1 MILLFIYTPSYSN
14 DIIKLKSILSW
25 GVILLI
31 KDIKQ
36 IVIAIVDKA
45 AKAGVSPNNNSG
57 VPTQISYL
65 VNLFSLILS
74 TTMFIV
80 GTSGFFINI
89 SHTFLNISRIALS
102 IIYIVPIL
110 LNYLGKYR
118 IARFYMVFMPPFML
132 FMLCYLAGVP
142 EVHSIRSA
150 MLPAFVLPITL
161 YGLKFPKRMLL
172 GFAYIIGIMYL
183 LEPAAKVGGIVPNL
197 PLDLYSSKQELN
209 LNIQLNIGLMLN
221 AVLFYQY
228 LLFLSEKDLVLEQH
242 RSERLLQSILPA
254 EIIPTLKESPEIIAD
269 YFHETSIL
277 FADIADF
284 TSRAEKMD
292 AADVVT
298 LLNEVFTYFDSL
310 TDKYGIEKIKT
321 IGDCYMAA
329 SGVPHKR
336 NDHAVVLVKMA
347 MEAQKYINETL
358 FHNEKI
364 NLRIGISSGSVV
376 AGVIGRK
383 KFIYDLWGDTVNTA
397 SRMESQGEI
406 GTIQITEDT
415 KILVE
420 NSFECK
426 KLGSIDIK
434 GKGIMP
440 VYQVIREI

>member
-1 MILLFIYTPSYSN
+1 M
-14 DIIKLKSILSW
+14 
-25 GVILLI
+25 LI
-31 KDIKQ
+31 KNLKQ
-36 IVIAIVDKA
+36 IFIDTVDKV
-45 AKAGVSPNNNSG
+45 AKIGIVPDNNSG
-57 VPTQISYL
+57 VPAQISYL
-65 VNLFSLILS
+65 VNLFSFILS
-74 TTMFIV
+74 TTMLTV
-80 GTSGFFINI
+80 GTAGFFIDI
-89 SHTFLNISRIALS
+89 SHPFLNYGRIALS
-102 IIYIVPIL
+102 VIYVVPII
-110 LNYLGKYR
+110 LNYYGNYR
-118 IARFYMVFMPPFML
+118 FARFYMVFTPPFML
-132 FMLCYLAGVP
+132 IMLCYLAGVP

-150 MLPAFVLPITL
+150 MLPAYILPITL

-172 GFAYIIGIMYL
+172 GFIYILGAMYL
-183 LEPAAKVGGIVPNL
+183 LEPAAKFGGIVPNL
-197 PLDLYSSKQELN
+197 PLDIYSTKKELN

-228 LLFLSEKDLVLEQH
+228 LLFLSEKALVKEQH
-242 RSERLLQSILPA
+242 RSEVLLQSILPA

-284 TSRAEKMD
+284 TSRAEKME
-292 AADVVT
+292 ASEVVT
-298 LLNEVFTYFDSL
+298 MLNEVFTYFDSL

-336 NDHAVVLVKMA
+336 EDHAVILVRMA
-347 MEAQKYINETL
+347 LEAQKHISKTL

-364 NLRIGISSGSVV
+364 KLRIGISSGSVV

-420 NSFECK
+420 DHFECR
-426 KLGSIDIK
+426 KLETIDVK
-434 GKGIMP
+434 GKGMMS
-440 VYQVIREI
+440 VYQVMGEKQQHSL

>member
-1 MILLFIYTPSYSN
+1 MLIDTIKKLFIDT
-14 DIIKLKSILSW
+14 
-25 GVILLI
+25 
-31 KDIKQ
+31 
-36 IVIAIVDKA
+36 VDKA
-45 AKAGVSPNNNSG
+45 AKIGIDPHNTSE
-57 VPTQISYL
+57 VPIQISYL
-65 VNLFSLILS
+65 VNLFAFILS
-74 TTMFIV
+74 STMLIV
-80 GTSGFFINI
+80 GTAGFFIKI
-89 SHTFLNISRIALS
+89 SHTFLNISRIVLS
-102 IIYIVPIL
+102 LIYIVPIF
-110 LNYLGKYR
+110 LNYSGNYR
-118 IARFYMVFMPPFML
+118 IARFYMVFTPPFML
-132 FMLCYLAGVP
+132 LMLCYIAGVP

-161 YGLKFPKRMLL
+161 YGLKSPKRMLL
-172 GFAYIIGIMYL
+172 GFAYILGAMYL
-183 LEPAAKVGGIVPNL
+183 LEPAALIGGVVSNL
-197 PLDLYSSKQELN
+197 PLDLYSSKKELN

-228 LLFLSEKDLVLEQH
+228 LLFLAEKDLLKEQH
-242 RSERLLQSILPA
+242 RSERLLQSIFPA

-269 YFHETSIL
+269 HFYNTSIL

-284 TSRAEKMD
+284 TSRAEKME
-292 AADVVT
+292 ASEVVGM
-298 LLNEVFTYFDSL
+298 LNEVFTYFDTL
-310 TDKYGIEKIKT
+310 TDKYEIEKIKT

-336 NDHAVVLVKMA
+336 DDHAVILVKMA
-347 MEAQKYINETL
+347 LEAQTHINNTH

-420 NSFECK
+420 DFFECRE
-426 KLGSIDIK
+426 LGAIDIK
-434 GKGIMP
+434 GKGMMP
-440 VYQVIREI
+440 VYQVIGEK

>member
-1 MILLFIYTPSYSN
+1 MFINNFKTTT
-14 DIIKLKSILSW
+14 IE
-25 GVILLI
+25 
-31 KDIKQ
+31 
-36 IVIAIVDKA
+36 IVDKA
-45 AKAGVSPNNNSG
+45 AKIGITPNNNSG
-57 VPTQISYL
+57 VPNQISYL
-65 VNLFSLILS
+65 VNLFSFILS
-74 TTMFIV
+74 ITMLIV
-80 GTSGFFINI
+80 GIAGLFIDI
-89 SHTFLNISRIALS
+89 SHPFLNISRISLS
-102 IIYIVPIL
+102 FIYIIPVL

-118 IARFYMVFMPPFML
+118 FARFYMVFTPPFML

-150 MLPAFVLPITL
+150 MIPAFVLPITL

-172 GFAYIIGIMYL
+172 GFAYILGTMFL
-183 LEPAAKVGGIVPNL
+183 LEPVANIGGLIPNL
-197 PLDLYSSKQELN
+197 PLDLYSNKKELN

-228 LLFLSEKDLVLEQH
+228 LLFLSEKDLVKEQH

-284 TSRAEKMD
+284 TSRAEKME
-292 AADVVT
+292 ASDVVS
-298 LLNEVFTYFDSL
+298 LLNEVFSYFDSL

-336 NDHAVVLVKMA
+336 DDHAVILVKMA

-358 FHNEKI
+358 FHKEKI
-364 NLRIGISSGSVV
+364 RLRIGISSGSVV

-406 GTIQITEDT
+406 GTIQITEET
-415 KILVE
+415 KLLVE
-420 NSFECK
+420 NNFECK
-426 KLGSIDIK
+426 ELGSIDIK
-434 GKGIMP
+434 GKGIMT
-440 VYQVIREI
+440 VFQVIKEI